1 MGPRDGAAEGAVD
14 DGLAVGTADVGAEEE
29 VCLQVGPV
37 EGTRLLGRR
46 LGRTDGIE
54 DGARLLARLEGL
66 LERTEVDPR
75 VGAALG
81 TARRAVGGTLTGSDD
96 GLLLGWTG
104 GNTLCPVVGAAV
116 GTQPPKVGHGDPL
129 DGTQLA
135 FRVAKESRGAT
146 TQISEWSP

>member
-1 MGPRDGAAEGAVD
+1 MD
-14 DGLAVGTADVGAEEE
+14 DGLATGTADVGGE
-29 VCLQVGPV
+29 VCFQVGPV

-46 LGRTDGIE
+46 LGRTDGKE
-54 DGARLLARLEGL
+54 DGAITLEGL

-75 VGAALG
+75 DGAALG

-96 GLLLGWTG
+96 GPLLGWTDG
-104 GNTLCPVVGAAV
+104 STLCPVVGAAV
-116 GTQPPKVGHGDPL
+116 GTQPPKVGHEDSA

-135 FRVAKESRGAT
+135 FRVAKDSRGAT